1 MGYNIFVTVKPEP
14 QPGMGG
20 GVGVVDNITTFEHR
34 LEAKKCNM
42 HEKYLLIGRRNLL
55 SGSYMGHILIRISNC
70 KKSKTGWY
78 IQSLYSTHV
87 TKTLC
92 IFVTQ

>member
-14 QPGMGG
+14 QPGM
-20 GVGVVDNITTFEHR
+20 VGVVDNLTTFEHR

-55 SGSYMGHILIRISNC
+55 SGSYMGHFLIRISNC
-70 KKSKTGWY
+70 KKIKPDGTFKVC
-78 IQSLYSTHV
+78 TV
-87 TKTLC
+87 RM
-92 IFVTQ
+92 